1 MTNVGDTRRNFL
13 KTGGLAF
20 GTSWLALN
28 MPLVISA
35 ARAAADNLQAEAAYE
50 NLTAEEAV
58 ELGAWVNQII
68 PADESPGARE
78 VGVVY
83 FIDAALGGFM
93 KDAAP
98 MLRQGLEE
106 FQQTVVSSYPPH
118 TRLSELSFE
127 QQTQALKSAEETPLF
142 GMLHFMTLC
151 GMFSLPSYGGNLGE
165 AGWKLIGFD
174 HRHAWQPPFGYYDA
188 AVHAKAVGPGEEH
201 EHA

>member
-1 MTNVGDTRRNFL
+1 MTKPGNTRRDFL
-13 KTGGLAF
+13 RTGGAAL
-20 GTSWLALN
+20 GSSWLALN
-28 MPLVISA
+28 MPLIISTA
-35 ARAAADNLQAEAAYE
+35 QAAADSHQAGAAYK
-50 NLTAEEAV
+50 NLSAEEAV
-58 ELGAWVNQII
+58 ELGAWVDQII
-68 PADESPGARE
+68 PPDESPGARE
-78 VGVVY
+78 TGVVY
-83 FIDAALGGFM
+83 FIDAALAGFM
-93 KDAAP
+93 KSAAP

-106 FQQTVVSSYPPH
+106 FQQTVKSTFPPH

-151 GMFSLPSYGGNLGE
+151 GMFSLPSYGGNRDN

-188 AVHAKAVGPGEEH
+188 AVHEHAPATGEEH